1 MASTISMLY
10 DIRNLEIPDY
20 MRSWRVTQEDIDSAL
35 ALMARECATLKEVEA
50 VQPGDVVRCTALDN
64 QDKYSGRS
72 ILLYPGR
79 NLRGAGKAE
88 QDAIGLTPGTTFK
101 TELGGVAID
110 SYSKSDEEN
119 QAALEASHGEP
130 ITLKIEQILR
140 LCDMEISDELAKAQ
154 GIDGVETLQQLIDW
168 YVENNQP
175 KKLKDVK
182 AELVRDKI
190 MPALLEKSEYA
201 IDPEE
206 ESNWAKQH
214 GKYMYDLMTE
224 NGMDPHIPDE
234 GFDFLTD
241 EEALEKLT
249 REQLPRFREVVL
261 TRYLAELNGFTY
273 TQEQFQREIDAA
285 WEQYAEEYEAQGYKK
300 EDMMTDMVYEN
311 YEERA
316 YSDKTFECLMEQAEA
331 LLKS

>member
-10 DIRNLEIPDY
+10 DIKKLEIPDSV
-20 MRSWRVTQEDIDSAL
+20 RAWRVTQEDIDSAL

-50 VQPGDVVRCTALDN
+50 VQPGDVVRCIALDN

-72 ILLYPGR
+72 ILLYPGQ
-79 NLRGAGKAE
+79 NLRGAQKAE

-110 SYSKSDEEN
+110 SYRKSDEEN
-119 QAALEASHGEP
+119 KAALEACHGEP
-130 ITLKIEQILR
+130 VTLRIETILR
-140 LCDMEISDELAKAQ
+140 TCDMEISDELAKAQ

-182 AELVRDKI
+182 TNLIRKHVL
-190 MPALLEKSEYA
+190 PALFEKSEYA

-206 ESNWAKQH
+206 ESDWANRH
-214 GKYMYDLMTE
+214 GKYMFDLMTK
-224 NGMDPHIPDE
+224 NGIDPHLPDE
-234 GFDFLTD
+234 GTELLSD
-241 EEALEKLT
+241 EEALDKLM
-249 REQLPRFREVVL
+249 REQLPRYKEFVL
-261 TRYLAELNGFTY
+261 TRYLAECAGFSY
-273 TQEQFQREIDAA
+273 NRKLFLEEVDAA
-285 WEQYAEEYEAQGYKK
+285 WEQYAKEYEAEGYKK
-300 EDMMTDMVYEN
+300 EDMLTEMVYDS

-316 YSDKTFECLMEQAEA
+316 YSEKTYEYLMEQVEV
-331 LLKS
+331 LLQS